1 VPFGHHKKR
10 SFLEGGKCFKLEG
23 FSNDVYPLL
32 PQLWHAMLPSEK
44 QVVMAIVERNGGY
57 TLKCQ
62 HEFYFKA
69 HVLYPDLQKLRLC
82 VSAALENPHH
92 LNLGVPTDDPG
103 GNVTSELAA
112 AVAAQLPVTHGL
124 ATFQLKLPSLTGD
137 ALFAHMMAF
146 RARHSAQERPSTFLE
161 VEMTEEQAAIL
172 APTMQDLSVQSI
184 LKDVSG
190 AGATK
195 KLRSASSTTPAPS
208 PITAGCRTTQSGS
221 TSCSPPSS

>member
-1 VPFGHHKKR
+1 MPSGHHKKR
-10 SFLEGGKCFKLEG
+10 SFLEGGKGFKLEAL
-23 FSNDVYPLL
+23 SNDVYPLL
-32 PQLWHAMLPSEK
+32 PQLWHTMLRSEK
-44 QVVMAIVERNGGY
+44 RDGGY

-62 HEFYFKA
+62 QELYFEA
-69 HVLYPDLQKLRLC
+69 HVLYPNLQKLRLC

-92 LNLGVPTDDPG
+92 LDLGVPVDDPG
-103 GNVTSELAA
+103 GNVTPELVA

-124 ATFQLKLPSLTGD
+124 ATFHLKLPSLTGD
-137 ALFAHMMAF
+137 ALFAHMIAF

-208 PITAGCRTTQSGS
+208 PITAGCRTTQSG
-221 TSCSPPSS
+221 TKSCSPPPS